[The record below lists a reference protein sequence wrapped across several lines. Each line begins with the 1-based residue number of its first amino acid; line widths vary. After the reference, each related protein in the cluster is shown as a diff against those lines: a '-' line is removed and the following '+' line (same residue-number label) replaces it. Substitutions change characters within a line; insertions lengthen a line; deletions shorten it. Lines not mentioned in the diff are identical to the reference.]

1 MIRTV
6 ILTFDDSVISQYE
19 NVAPLLKELGFNATF
34 FVCRFD
40 DEWRKKNAQYL
51 MTGEQLH
58 ELDSAG
64 FEIGNHTWSHPDLR
78 QCSESEI
85 EREITRLNAF
95 LAENGIAAPVSFAYP
110 GGPFAEN
117 AVGVLQRNRFLCAR
131 SVRDSAFRPAD
142 DDPMNLPAYSIAGN
156 DPGVFRAAVSRA
168 DEENPVILVF
178 HGVPEYAHPWA
189 NLDFALFRN
198 YMTFLKEHGYRV
210 CSLKDYF
217 LDFLPQRMS

>member
-19 NVAPLLKELGFNATF
+19 NVVPLLKELGFNATF

-95 LAENGIAAPVSFAYP
+95 L
-110 GGPFAEN
+110 AEN

-217 LDFLPQRMS
+217 LNFLPQHML